1 MKQVNLKI
9 IGLVQG
15 VGYRYTAQQEA
26 KHRGLLGYVANLP
39 DGSVELVALGPEE
52 DLKRFVG
59 WCYNGVGTAVV
70 KTIEIT
76 WETSSGK
83 FKDFVIKF

>member
-1 MKQVNLKI
+1 MKQVHLKI
-9 IGLVQG
+9 LGLVQG
-15 VGYRYTAQQEA
+15 VGYRYTVQQEA
-26 KHRGLLGYVANLP
+26 KKRGLVGYVANLP
-39 DGSVELVALGPEE
+39 DGSVELVAFGPAE
-52 DLKRFVG
+52 DLKGFVS

-76 WETSSGK
+76 WKSSSGK